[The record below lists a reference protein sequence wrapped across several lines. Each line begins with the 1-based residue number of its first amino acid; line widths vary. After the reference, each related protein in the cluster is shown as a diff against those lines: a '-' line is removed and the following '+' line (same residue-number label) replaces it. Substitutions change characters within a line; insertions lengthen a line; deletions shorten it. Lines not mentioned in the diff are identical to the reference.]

1 MRKNSEELSRFL
13 ISESV
18 NREHLKE
25 GPKTLVS
32 LKDLPLELRKKE
44 ASKPIYLLR
53 YE

>member
-1 MRKNSEELSRFL
+1 MRKNSELSRFL
-13 ISESV
+13 ISKSV

-25 GPKTLVS
+25 GSKTLVS